1 VAQFRFDLVLSDLR
15 MPRIGLTLARHIV
28 FKGPPT
34 PVLLMTAYAANDLDA
49 LSELRGAVPEEAV
62 YAGSFKV
69 GNSNCP

>member
-1 VAQFRFDLVLSDLR
+1 
-15 MPRIGLTLARHIV
+15 
-28 FKGPPT
+28 
-34 PVLLMTAYAANDLDA
+34 MTAYAANDLDA